1 MERDLEP
8 RHGHPAREARRA
20 ALRRR
25 EGGPGRGGRGGARE
39 GWGWRGRAARPEPP
53 RAGPLEGAGGA
64 ERGRQ
69 RRAPSGG
76 RAQRGPR
83 GPGARA
89 ARGRRGRP
97 GANDRADRGAARM
110 PGCRR
115 RRPCPY
121 LGAQLGRCLHALLR
135 HGAGAGAG
143 GEPGSRGRGRGALDG
158 GGWPRPEL
166 GAVAAA
172 AAATTAARQAG
183 SLQEAA
189 EARGVGRGWVP
200 SRDPQGCGRPEGG
213 RAGGRAGG

>member
-1 MERDLEP
+1 MAGP
-8 RHGHPAREARRA
+8 GGEARANARWA
-20 ALRRR
+20 A
-25 EGGPGRGGRGGARE
+25 
-39 GWGWRGRAARPEPP
+39 RGRW
-53 RAGPLEGAGGA
+53 
-64 ERGRQ
+64 Q
-69 RRAPSGG
+69 APSGVGSAGLRAGG
-76 RAQRGPR
+76 RAQRGPW

-97 GANDRADRGAARM
+97 GANDRADPGAAGV
-110 PGCRR
+110 PGR
-115 RRPCPY
+115 RRPCSY

-143 GEPGSRGRGRGALDG
+143 GEPGSRGRGGGALDG

-172 AAATTAARQAG
+172 TAAATAARQAG

-213 RAGGRAGG
+213 REGDAGGGRRAPVAVAQSRSPPPHQQSCRRPAAAAPGKGTRF

>member
-1 MERDLEP
+1 M
-8 RHGHPAREARRA
+8 A
-20 ALRRR
+20 
-25 EGGPGRGGRGGARE
+25 GPGA
-39 GWGWRGRAARPEPP
+39 GRAVRPEPR

-64 ERGRQ
+64 ERDRQ

-97 GANDRADRGAARM
+97 GAKDRADPGAARV
-110 PGCRR
+110 PRR

-121 LGAQLGRCLHALLR
+121 LGTQLGRCLHALLR

-143 GEPGSRGRGRGALDG
+143 REPGSRGRGGGALDG

-172 AAATTAARQAG
+172 AAAATAARQAG

-213 RAGGRAGG
+213 RAGRREDDAGGGRRAPVAVARSCSPPPHQQSCRRPAAAAPGKGTRF